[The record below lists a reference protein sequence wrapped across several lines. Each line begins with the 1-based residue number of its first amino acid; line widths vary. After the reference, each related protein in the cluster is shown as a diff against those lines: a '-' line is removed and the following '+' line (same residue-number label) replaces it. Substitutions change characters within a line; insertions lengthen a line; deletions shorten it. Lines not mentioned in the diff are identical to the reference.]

1 VTARRRDGAEETV
14 RVDKPTGS
22 PERELSWADLEAK
35 FFDCAGQAKLS
46 GNAAADSFA
55 AWRDLRRSKDVA
67 TLLAPLA

>member
-1 VTARRRDGAEETV
+1 M

-46 GNAAADSFA
+46 GNAADSFA
-55 AWRDLRRSKDVA
+55 VWRDVRRSKDVA
-67 TLLAPLA
+67 ALLAPLS